1 MLIKWTVVRLLVSR
15 NWFDNGKYQLDK
27 ITKPYTLDLR
37 TFKLFKTLKLYIKN
51 LKIYSSKYFKYNKC
65 TFINWLKN
73 TKCKISSINIF
84 WIDRYLLFF
93 PNQHWNSIYKQFLQ
107 CQSRFAWKLRQSRT
121 KSDQDFLWWWKSNS
135 ISFKYN
141 LTSIQYYLKHSLL
154 STT

>member
-51 LKIYSSKYFKYNKC
+51 LKIYSSKYFKYSKC

-73 TKCKISSINIF
+73 TKCKISSINII

-93 PNQHWNSIYKQFLQ
+93 PNRYWNIIHKQFLQ
-107 CQSRFAWKLRQSRT
+107 YQSRFTWKLRKPIT
-121 KSDQDFLWWWKSNS
+121 KRDQDFLWWWKSNS
-135 ISFKYN
+135 ISFKHN
-141 LTSIQYYLKHSLL
+141 LTSI
-154 STT
+154 